1 MVCLS
6 ADGISM
12 RSAISRRRLLESAG
26 ALASG
31 KALLYP
37 WERTIGVPTDDNR
50 ARVLALI
57 GDRYHNADYIRVAL
71 NRLFRDLNL
80 RVDYTINYDQVSASL
95 LAPYRLFV
103 VLRDGMIWP
112 NGYLE
117 PNDYEYSHLLENDRD
132 WPKEQSEPWISEEQ
146 GAAIKDFVQAGGAL
160 YALHNSSHISLSSKD
175 YREVMGGAYIDHP
188 ALRPFKVSVVNKE
201 HPITRGVR
209 DFIVNDEQH
218 FVTYDKDSKYI
229 LLRSENIDGL
239 SDSIQGQDL
248 GSKAIAGWAYDFGKG
263 RVVFTAIGHTL
274 HAMWQPEY
282 FKVQKNAVRW
292 LLRTE

>member
-1 MVCLS
+1 
-6 ADGISM
+6 M
-12 RSAISRRRLLESAG
+12 RSVISRRSLLKSG
-26 ALASG
+26 SLASAA
-31 KALLYP
+31 ALLDP
-37 WERTIGVPTDDNR
+37 PKQVNGGPTDDSR
-50 ARVLALI
+50 PRVLALI

-71 NRLFRDLNL
+71 NRLFRELSVQ
-80 RVDYTINYDQVSASL
+80 VDYTINYDHISARL
-95 LAPYRLFV
+95 LEPYNLFV

-117 PNDYEYSHLLENDRD
+117 PNDYEYSHVLENDRD
-132 WPKEQSEPWISEEQ
+132 WPKEQSEPWITGEQ
-146 GAAIKDFVQAGGAL
+146 GAAIRGFVQAGGAL
-160 YALHNSSHISLSSKD
+160 YALHNSSHISLSSKE

-188 ALRPFKVSVVNKE
+188 PLRPFKVSVVNKE
-201 HPITRGVR
+201 HPITCGVQ

-218 FVTYDKDSKYI
+218 FVTYDKDPRYI

-239 SDSIQGQDL
+239 TDISEGKDL

-282 FKVQKNAVRW
+282 FKLQKNAVRW
-292 LLRTE
+292 LLRAG

>member
-1 MVCLS
+1 
-6 ADGISM
+6 M
-12 RSAISRRRLLESAG
+12 RPDISRRRLLKSVG
-26 ALASG
+26 ALASAG
-31 KALLYP
+31 VLLDTRD
-37 WERTIGVPTDDNR
+37 ESNAVPTDDQRPR
-50 ARVLALI
+50 ALALI

-71 NRLFRDLNL
+71 DKPLKALNIPI
-80 RVDYTINYDQVSASL
+80 DYTINYDKISARL
-95 LAPYRLFV
+95 LKSYRLFV

-117 PNDYEYSHLLENDRD
+117 PNDYEYSHALENNRA
-132 WPKEQSEPWISEEQ
+132 WPREQSEPWITEEQ
-146 GAAIKDFVQAGGAL
+146 GRAIKDFVEAGGAL

-201 HPITRGVR
+201 HPITRGVQ

-218 FVTYDKDSKYI
+218 FVIYDKDPKYI

-239 SDSIQGQDL
+239 TEINEGKDL
-248 GSKAIAGWAYDFGKG
+248 GTKAIAGWAYDFGKG
-263 RVVFTAIGHTL
+263 RVAFTAVGHTL

-282 FKVQKNAVRW
+282 LKLQMNAIRW
-292 LLRTE
+292 LLRME

>member
-1 MVCLS
+1 
-6 ADGISM
+6 M
-12 RSAISRRRLLESAG
+12 RSAISRRRLLKSAG

-31 KALLYP
+31 GVLLDP
-37 WERTIGVPTDDNR
+37 REENRGVPADDNR
-50 ARVLALI
+50 PRVLALI

-71 NRLFRDLNL
+71 NRLFRELNL
-80 RVDYTINYDQVSASL
+80 PFDYTINYEQISARFLS
-95 LAPYRLFV
+95 AYRLLV

-117 PNDYEYSHLLENDRD
+117 PNDYEYSHSLENNQS
-132 WPKEQSEPWISEEQ
+132 WPKEQPEPWITKEQ
-146 GAAIKDFVQAGGAL
+146 GAAIRDFVQNGGAL
-160 YALHNSSHISLSSKD
+160 YALHNSSHISLSSPD

-201 HPITRGVR
+201 HPITRGVQ
-209 DFIVNDEQH
+209 DFVVNDEQH
-218 FVTYDKDSKYI
+218 FVTYDKDPKYI

-239 SDSIQGQDL
+239 SDVAGGKDL
-248 GSKAIAGWAYDFGKG
+248 GSRAIAGWAYDFGKG
-263 RVVFTAIGHTL
+263 RVVFTAVGHTL

-282 FKVQKNAVRW
+282 FKLQKNAVGW

>member
-1 MVCLS
+1 MGSVV
-6 ADGISM
+6 
-12 RSAISRRRLLESAG
+12 SRRRLLKSAG
-26 ALASG
+26 ALAS
-31 KALLYP
+31 AEVLLKTHGTSTSFP
-37 WERTIGVPTDDNR
+37 ADDNR
-50 ARVLALI
+50 LRALALI

-71 NRLFRDLNL
+71 NRLFHDLNL
-80 RVDYTINYDQVSASL
+80 PIDYTINYDQISARL

-117 PNDYEYSHLLENDRD
+117 PNDYEYSHGLENNRD
-132 WPKEQSEPWISEEQ
+132 WPKEQSEPWITEEQ
-146 GAAIKDFVQAGGAL
+146 GAAIKGFVEAGGAL

-201 HPITRGVR
+201 HPITHGVR
-209 DFIVNDEQH
+209 DFMVNDEQH
-218 FVTYDKDSKYI
+218 FVTYDKDPKYI

-239 SDSIQGQDL
+239 TDISEGKDL
-248 GSKAIAGWAYDFGKG
+248 GATAIAGWAYDFGKG
-263 RVVFTAIGHTL
+263 RVVFTAVGHTL
-274 HAMWQPEY
+274 HALWQPEY
-282 FKVQKNAVRW
+282 FKLQKNAVKW